1 MPQTRNRELV
11 SAALIAALMAGT
23 AWFTASV
30 QPVPFS
36 VQTFFVVLAA
46 LVLSPPWAASSM
58 AVYVT
63 LGAVG
68 LPVFAGGKG
77 GVAVILGPT
86 GGYLIGF
93 IVGALAGALVREALE
108 RRKVRHAVADA
119 LAALAVMVVV
129 YSLGVLQLSIVAG
142 IGLGAAVLAGLVP
155 FIAGDLVK
163 AAVAVAAASLI
174 RRARGARA

>member
-1 MPQTRNRELV
+1 MRHSRNHQLA

-63 LGAVG
+63 IGAIG
-68 LPVFAGGKG
+68 MPVFAGGKG

-93 IVGALAGALVREALE
+93 IAGAFAGAFVREALE
-108 RRKVRHAVADA
+108 RRGVRQIVADGA
-119 LAALAVMVVV
+119 AALVVTAVI
-129 YSLGVLQLSIVAG
+129 YGLGVAQLSIVAG
-142 IGLGAAVLAGLVP
+142 MGLGAAVIAGVVP
-155 FIAGDLVK
+155 FVAGDLVK
-163 AAVAVAAASLI
+163 AAVAVGAASLV
-174 RRARGARA
+174 RKARDARG